1 MYELRINN
9 FNSMNEI
16 IKQLG
21 TYIILYTQ
29 YILDINYI
37 YTIFFMKL
45 TRIGNLNFCNKSV
58 EEFLK
63 TRNIDFNYVVFL
75 VASKSLALPENLKT
89 I

>member
-1 MYELRINN
+1 
-9 FNSMNEI
+9 
-16 IKQLG
+16 
-21 TYIILYTQ
+21 
-29 YILDINYI
+29 
-37 YTIFFMKL
+37 MKL